1 MRTKFPFYLLN
12 FKWEIIQIQ
21 KRLINTQNNIL
32 TPNPILI
39 LLDDFIEFMCHKKKG
54 IFTKKKMCLYIFI
67 CCTREWFY
75 GVMWTFECMHV
86 LKKKKKTIVKHERSE
101 WKASVKKRQL
111 WIKVVKCN
119 ISCVVFY
126 IHVLYIKQ
134 GSWRLKMALFK
145 LTYLVERTLD
155 PLCGSIFSYNTRIPS
170 VSKSRKLRVFRWSR
184 SY

>member
-54 IFTKKKMCLYIFI
+54 IFTKKKMCIYIFI
-67 CCTREWFY
+67 CCTRAWFY

-86 LKKKKKTIVKHERSE
+86 LKKKKNYCETWTKWKESKCEKTTIVNTCS
-101 WKASVKKRQL
+101 L
-111 WIKVVKCN
+111 WIKVVKCI

-126 IHVLYIKQ
+126 KHVLYIKQ
-134 GSWRLKMALFK
+134 GFWRLKMALFK
-145 LTYLVERTLD
+145 LSYLVEKTLD
-155 PLCGSIFSYNTRIPS
+155 PLCGSILAITLEFLLQIAKIVR
-170 VSKSRKLRVFRWSR
+170 F
-184 SY
+184 

>member
-54 IFTKKKMCLYIFI
+54 IFTKKKMCIYIFI
-67 CCTREWFY
+67 CCTRAWFY

-86 LKKKKKTIVKHERSE
+86 LKKKKKILWNMKEVKGKQVWKDDNCEYMQFVNKSCKMYHLLRSF
-101 WKASVKKRQL
+101 L
-111 WIKVVKCN
+111 
-119 ISCVVFY
+119 
-126 IHVLYIKQ
+126 
-134 GSWRLKMALFK
+134 
-145 LTYLVERTLD
+145 
-155 PLCGSIFSYNTRIPS
+155 
-170 VSKSRKLRVFRWSR
+170 
-184 SY
+184 